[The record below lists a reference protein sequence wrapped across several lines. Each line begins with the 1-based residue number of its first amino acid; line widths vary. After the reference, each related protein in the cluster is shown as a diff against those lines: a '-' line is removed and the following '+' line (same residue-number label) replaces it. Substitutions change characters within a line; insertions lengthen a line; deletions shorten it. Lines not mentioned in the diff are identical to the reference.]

1 MYRFE
6 LSLSRL
12 STGRESTCIE
22 IALVKLSMPYFKKMY
37 VSTISANSS
46 SRQSLMSA
54 IQEVYLNRFRNLIP
68 INVGI
73 KIVIP
78 NSYLSKSIYC
88 QRLLQ

>member
-6 LSLSRL
+6 FSLSRL
-12 STGRESTCIE
+12 STGRESTCIV
-22 IALVKLSMPYFKKMY
+22 IVLVKLSVIKKMY
-37 VSTISANSS
+37 VSTILANSS
-46 SRQSLMSA
+46 SRQSWMST

-78 NSYLSKSIYC
+78 NPYLSKSIYC